1 MVTTRARTL
10 ESPLARARFSEAASW
25 LSALGESARPR
36 QWPKNLL
43 VFAAPLA
50 SASLGRDEGFG
61 YALGAGAAFVAASV
75 AVYLLNDV
83 IDADRDRRHPVKR
96 FRPVAAGRLPAPH
109 AIALGSVLGAAAVS
123 FGFWFGQPMLAAVIA
138 VYLALSILYTLVF
151 KHVAVIELTF
161 VAFGF
166 VLRALA
172 GAVATS
178 VPPSGSFL
186 LVCSLGALMVV
197 IAKRFAELLGLRD
210 EAVAHRPVLRWY
222 TRSVLRRSQRLVA
235 IVMLTAYLLW
245 VAGQSTA
252 WMRAWHL
259 ASAIPLAA
267 ALLRFDWLT
276 GRAADQPVEDLIVRD
291 RLMACAELAWLLSFA
306 IGL

>member
-1 MVTTRARTL
+1 MVTARAR
-10 ESPLARARFSEAASW
+10 PLDPPRTRARFSEAVTW
-25 LSALGESARPR
+25 LSALAESARPR

-50 SASLGRDEGFG
+50 AASLGRDEGFW
-61 YALGAGAAFVAASV
+61 YALGAGTAFVAASV
-75 AVYLLNDV
+75 AVYLVNDV

-96 FRPVAAGRLPAPH
+96 FRPVAAGRLPARH
-109 AIALGSVLGAAAVS
+109 ALALGLGIGAVAVS

-138 VYLALSILYTLVF
+138 SYLALSILYTLVI
-151 KHVAVIELTF
+151 KHVAVVELTF

-166 VLRALA
+166 LLRALA

-178 VPPSGSFL
+178 VPPSGWFL
-186 LVCSLGALMVV
+186 LVCSLGALMVA
-197 IAKRFAELLGLRD
+197 IAKRFVELRALGD
-210 EAVAHRPVLRWY
+210 DAVAHRPVLKWY
-222 TRSVLRRSQRLVA
+222 TPLALRRSQRLVA
-235 IVMLTAYLLW
+235 VVMIAAYVLW
-245 VAGQSTA
+245 AAGQSSP
-252 WMRAWHL
+252 WMRAWHV

-276 GRAADQPVEDLIVRD
+276 GQAGNRPVEDMIARD
-291 RLMACAELAWLLSFA
+291 RLMACSEAAWLLLFA

>member
-1 MVTTRARTL
+1 MVTTRART
-10 ESPLARARFSEAASW
+10 PGPPRARARFGEAASW
-25 LSALGESARPR
+25 LSALTESARPR

-50 SASLGRDEGFG
+50 AASLGRDEGFY

-75 AVYLLNDV
+75 AVYLVNDV
-83 IDADRDRRHPVKR
+83 IDADRDRLHPVKR

-109 AIALGSVLGAAAVS
+109 ALALGLGIGAVAVS

-138 VYLALSILYTLVF
+138 AYLALSLLYSVAF

-166 VLRALA
+166 LLRALA
-172 GAVATS
+172 GAVAAS
-178 VPPSGSFL
+178 VPPSGWFL
-186 LVCSLGALMVV
+186 LVCSLGALMVA
-197 IAKRFAELLGLRD
+197 IAKRFAELRALRD
-210 EAVAHRPVLRWY
+210 DAVAHRPVLKWY
-222 TRSVLRRSQRLVA
+222 TPRALRGSQRLAAVVTIA
-235 IVMLTAYLLW
+235 AYLLW
-245 VAGQSTA
+245 AAGQSSP

-259 ASAIPLAA
+259 ASAVPVAA

-276 GRAADQPVEDLIVRD
+276 GRAGNRPVEDMIVRD
-291 RLMACAELAWLLSFA
+291 RLMACAEAGWLLLFA
-306 IGL
+306 GGL

>member
-1 MVTTRARTL
+1 MVSARARAL
-10 ESPLARARFSEAASW
+10 DPPRARARFSEAASW
-25 LSALGESARPR
+25 LSALAESARPR

-50 SASLGRDEGFG
+50 GASLGRDEGFY

-75 AVYLLNDV
+75 AVYLVNDV

-96 FRPVAAGRLPAPH
+96 FRPVAAGRLPALH
-109 AIALGSVLGAAAVS
+109 ALWLGSGIGGLAVS

-138 VYLALSILYTLVF
+138 VYLALSVLYTLVF

-166 VLRALA
+166 LLRALA

-178 VPPSGSFL
+178 VPPSGWFL
-186 LVCSLGALMVV
+186 LVCSLGALMVA
-197 IAKRFAELLGLRD
+197 IAKRFAELRALRD

-222 TRSVLRRSQRLVA
+222 PPRALRRSQRLVA
-235 IVMLTAYLLW
+235 IVMIAAYLFW
-245 VAGQSTA
+245 AAGQSSA

-276 GRAADQPVEDLIVRD
+276 GRAGNRPVEDMIARD
-291 RLMACAELAWLLSFA
+291 RLMACAEAGWLLLFA
-306 IGL
+306 VGL

>member
-1 MVTTRARTL
+1 MVTTRARAPGPPRT
-10 ESPLARARFSEAASW
+10 RARFSEAVSW
-25 LSALGESARPR
+25 LSALAESARPR

-50 SASLGRDEGFG
+50 AASLGRDEGFY

-75 AVYLLNDV
+75 AVYLVNDV

-109 AIALGSVLGAAAVS
+109 ALALGLGIGAVAVS

-138 VYLALSILYTLVF
+138 AYLALSLLYSVAF

-166 VLRALA
+166 LLRALA
-172 GAVATS
+172 GAVAAS
-178 VPPSGSFL
+178 VPPSGWFL
-186 LVCSLGALMVV
+186 LVCSLGALMVA
-197 IAKRFAELLGLRD
+197 IAKRFAELRALRD
-210 EAVAHRPVLRWY
+210 DAVAHRPVLKWY
-222 TRSVLRRSQRLVA
+222 TPRALRGSQRLVA
-235 IVMLTAYLLW
+235 VVTIAAYLLW
-245 VAGQSTA
+245 AAGQSSP

-259 ASAIPLAA
+259 ASAVPVAA

-276 GRAADQPVEDLIVRD
+276 GRAGNRPVEDMIVRD
-291 RLMACAELAWLLSFA
+291 RLMACAEAGWLLLFA
-306 IGL
+306 AGL

>member
-1 MVTTRARTL
+1 
-10 ESPLARARFSEAASW
+10 LAA
-25 LSALGESARPR
+25 
-36 QWPKNLL
+36 
-43 VFAAPLA
+43 
-50 SASLGRDEGFG
+50 ASLGRDEGFC

-75 AVYLLNDV
+75 AVYLVNDV

-96 FRPVAAGRLPAPH
+96 FRPVAAGRLPALH
-109 AIALGSVLGAAAVS
+109 ALALGSGTGAVAVS

-138 VYLALSILYTLVF
+138 AYLALSVLYTLVF
-151 KHVAVIELTF
+151 KHVAVIELSF

-166 VLRALA
+166 LLRALA

-178 VPPSGSFL
+178 VPPSGWFL
-186 LVCSLGALMVV
+186 TVCSLGALMVV
-197 IAKRFAELLGLRD
+197 IAKRFAELMGLGD

-222 TRSVLRRSQRLVA
+222 TRRALRRSQRLVA
-235 IVMLTAYLLW
+235 VVMLGAYLLW
-245 VAGQSTA
+245 AASQSSA

-276 GRAADQPVEDLIVRD
+276 GRAADKPVEDMIARD
-291 RLMACAELAWLLSFA
+291 RLMASSETAWLLLFA
-306 IGL
+306 VGL